1 MTGPGGVTGPGDAEV
16 ALAAAAESLAA
27 EAGLDAIALGER
39 AVERA
44 VRARLLAT
52 ALTPS
57 AWAERLRADPAER
70 TALIDAVVVPET
82 MLFRDGAPFEALM
95 AMAIAR
101 QAAPGRMRVLSAAC
115 STGDEAYSA
124 AIALLAGGLTPA
136 AVDVLGL
143 DVSAGHLAVAAS
155 GVLPRTA
162 LRGAMPPWS
171 EPYLERRDD
180 GSVAIADAA
189 RRPVTFRVANL
200 LGAPEA
206 GPFDAIL
213 CRNLLIYLTP
223 PARTRVLGWLAAQLG
238 PDAPLFVGH
247 AEIGVLLDAG
257 WRRSPGHGSYALRP
271 PGSGAP
277 AARPSRAAPATTAM
291 PSIPLGAPPVA
302 ASPAPAP
309 APATASVRTS
319 AARPAPA
326 PAPPPTSASATV
338 AERRAAAVALAE
350 AGDRDAAVRALD
362 ALVRDAPDDVE
373 AHALLGI
380 LHATAG
386 RATAARDALRRALYL
401 DPGHAEA
408 RAQLILIDT
417 SPVPVVP
424 PAPGKRP

>member
-1 MTGPGGVTGPGDAEV
+1 
-16 ALAAAAESLAA
+16 
-27 EAGLDAIALGER
+27 
-39 AVERA
+39 
-44 VRARLLAT
+44 
-52 ALTPS
+52 
-57 AWAERLRADPAER
+57 
-70 TALIDAVVVPET
+70 
-82 MLFRDGAPFEALM
+82 
-95 AMAIAR
+95 
-101 QAAPGRMRVLSAAC
+101 
-115 STGDEAYSA
+115 
-124 AIALLAGGLTPA
+124 
-136 AVDVLGL
+136 
-143 DVSAGHLAVAAS
+143 
-155 GVLPRTA
+155 
-162 LRGAMPPWS
+162 
-171 EPYLERRDD
+171 
-180 GSVAIADAA
+180 VAIADAA

-213 CRNLLIYLTP
+213 CRNLLICLTP

-277 AARPSRAAPATTAM
+277 AARPSRAAPATTAT
-291 PSIPLGAPPVA
+291 PSIPLAAPPA
-302 ASPAPAP
+302 TASPAPAP
-309 APATASVRTS
+309 ATAPARPS
-319 AARPAPA
+319 AARPAQA
-326 PAPPPTSASATV
+326 PATPPTSATV
-338 AERRAAAVALAE
+338 AERRTAAVTLAE
-350 AGDRDAAVRALD
+350 AGDRDGAVRALD

-386 RATAARDALRRALYL
+386 RTAAARDALRRALYL